1 MECGGPGSSRHIRAP
16 RVSTTAAGRPWR
28 RIAYLPLGIQ
38 GDAEAEDARDI
49 HRGRLIDDDGGAP
62 GPAAAAVPAAT
73 APVPAGLPPVPP
85 ATGRVSVGPTVEGH
99 VARPCW
105 SLPGA
110 AAAGGR
116 AGAGDHRRVLGV
128 FPAPPPLSGWPVSPG
143 PPTLALP
150 LSLPLSLSLSPTPL
164 SLSLSLSLSPSP
176 SLCASQLRNDE
187 WFSRKAIV
195 IKELLNRPTLY
206 TAMMAPRCAPI
217 PLPHPP
223 GRRPAG
229 GVRPTPR
236 TARQVKVRRVG
247 AVRRRGLRSS
257 RPGRTFHR
265 PPDESRGRLQSHAPT
280 SPRLPVP
287 APIRVHGSPDSSDR
301 LSAFRPCV
309 RPDHDHHQLITITI
323 TKTHPPNPHRFVG
336 VRCSPTGCGKGCG
349 GGGRGGMAKKFK
361 QPAPCH
367 PAP

>member
-1 MECGGPGSSRHIRAP
+1 
-16 RVSTTAAGRPWR
+16 
-28 RIAYLPLGIQ
+28 
-38 GDAEAEDARDI
+38 
-49 HRGRLIDDDGGAP
+49 
-62 GPAAAAVPAAT
+62 
-73 APVPAGLPPVPP
+73 
-85 ATGRVSVGPTVEGH
+85 
-99 VARPCW
+99 
-105 SLPGA
+105 
-110 AAAGGR
+110 
-116 AGAGDHRRVLGV
+116 
-128 FPAPPPLSGWPVSPG
+128 
-143 PPTLALP
+143 
-150 LSLPLSLSLSPTPL
+150 
-164 SLSLSLSLSPSP
+164 
-176 SLCASQLRNDE
+176 
-187 WFSRKAIV
+187 
-195 IKELLNRPTLY
+195 
-206 TAMMAPRCAPI
+206 MAPRCAPI

-349 GGGRGGMAKKFK
+349 GGGRGGMAKKIQATGTLSSGTVTSRVAPGALLVFFVGGGR
-361 QPAPCH
+361 PAVEEFRCLLSALAGAHRHAPVCH
-367 PAP
+367 TRRALGCVPPPPQSHC